1 MPAKRGFRHDTIAV
15 LYDFDGTLTPQ
26 PMQEYTVLPQL
37 GITGQE
43 FWADVQREA
52 QRTSGDAVLIYMRLL
67 LQRTK
72 EQQRHLSR
80 GDLRAL
86 GRRIL
91 YFPGVSGWFG
101 RVNAYVRRRSRGLV
115 TVKNYVV
122 SAGQK
127 EILEGITI
135 RRHFARIFA
144 SEYFFD
150 QQGVA
155 TFPNVLI
162 NDTVK
167 TQYIFR
173 INKGREDIRQS
184 INEPMPEDERPI
196 PFRNMIYVGDGMTD
210 VPGMTVTKKNG
221 GHAIAVYKTGSK
233 GSRRT
238 CRDLLKA
245 GRIDFYAPADF
256 RPGQDLEGGVR
267 LVLDMMIARTLY
279 ERELFGRGLL
289 A

>member
-184 INEPMPEDERPI
+184 INEHMPEDERPI